1 MDTKLKKLFRNSR
14 LDFPTRWSTPP
25 PPASTPSFERSDR
38 PRQSLDCPPRLD
50 TKSPQEHRTWRK
62 PLPKDAPKIKIA
74 AKPDYRQMDRNV
86 SMALDA
92 LSACDFNELPAQLK
106 AELIRQQKS
115 QNTKPV
121 GELKSF
127 GKASSLYPKSVAQ
140 QHTPRPKAMPQY
152 PVRQTSLSYQ
162 NNPQVT
168 ARLQDMDK
176 NVNQRISRYS
186 IGSNM
191 SDNTSGEESLGPATP
206 RHSLSPMTEATSQ
219 QSMPPE
225 PPKHKFELPQIVMTG
240 SENSLSN
247 SISSDTKPAPQPSKM
262 HTPNDQDVIQIK
274 RQNENPVHL
283 RPKVASIKR
292 TSSVRRRPSAR
303 RHVSLRRHVNDILS
317 GAFEEADD
325 EWENESDDED
335 DMNDHLQV
343 WTRRSFQLDN
353 QSIPLPANC

>member
-25 PPASTPSFERSDR
+25 PSTFERPDR

-50 TKSPQEHRTWRK
+50 TKSPPQRRTWRK
-62 PLPKDAPKIKIA
+62 PLPQDAPKIKLT
-74 AKPDYRQMDRNV
+74 AKPDYKQMDRNV
-86 SMALDA
+86 SLALDA

-106 AELIRQQKS
+106 AELVRQQNAKPAS
-115 QNTKPV
+115 Q
-121 GELKSF
+121 LKTL
-127 GKASSLYPKSVAQ
+127 GTASSLYPKSVGH
-140 QHTPRPKAMPQY
+140 HTPRPKIMSQY

-176 NVNQRISRYS
+176 NVNQRLSRYS
-186 IGSNM
+186 LESNM

-206 RHSLSPMTEATSQ
+206 RHSLSPMTETTSH

-240 SENSLSN
+240 SENSLPN
-247 SISSDTKPAPQPSKM
+247 SPSSDAKIAPSV
-262 HTPNDQDVIQIK
+262 HTPNDQNTVHIK
-274 RQNENPVHL
+274 RQNENTVHL

-325 EWENESDDED
+325 EWENESDEED

-353 QSIPLPANC
+353 QSIPAHC

>member
-14 LDFPTRWSTPP
+14 LDLPTRWSTPP
-25 PPASTPSFERSDR
+25 PPASTFDRPER

-50 TKSPQEHRTWRK
+50 TKSPQQRRTWRK
-62 PLPKDAPKIKIA
+62 PLPQDAPKIRIA
-74 AKPDYRQMDRNV
+74 VKPDYKQMDRNV
-86 SMALDA
+86 SLALDA

-106 AELIRQQKS
+106 AELVRQQ
-115 QNTKPV
+115 TDKPT
-121 GELKSF
+121 GGQLKTL
-127 GKASSLYPKSVAQ
+127 GTASSFYPKSTV
-140 QHTPRPKAMPQY
+140 QHTPRPKVMSQY

-176 NVNQRISRYS
+176 NVSQRLSRYS
-186 IGSNM
+186 IE

-219 QSMPPE
+219 ESMPPE

-240 SENSLSN
+240 SEHSLPNSP
-247 SISSDTKPAPQPSKM
+247 SSDAKMAPPSDM
-262 HTPNDQDVIQIK
+262 HTLNDPNITHIK
-274 RQNENPVHL
+274 RQNENTVHL

-325 EWENESDDED
+325 EWENESDEED